1 MLLKTTYPKSRSLES
16 PWIINYSYIWRLIV
30 ITCLMILFFAP
41 QSGQTKE
48 KNNHSSRLPPAPDTG
63 SPEEDFAAGGTRDG
77 RLRNT
82 VCGKDTQN
90 IVYLL
95 GNKNREFTASAYP
108 SFWFHIPQNI
118 NKINKM
124 QFIVTELATG
134 KKIYDRVLP
143 KPQKPGIIG
152 VNLPQSPKYALSSKT
167 NYTWSLHVDC
177 AGTQQ
182 DVEIALTGWLSRL
195 PSNSKLQNQ
204 LAHTSELEKY
214 KVYLQHNLL
223 YDALTD
229 LAELR
234 IAKPNNPNI
243 EIAWTD
249 LLSKLGWQDI
259 MHPKSAVYRSDVDMQ
274 IANMSTS

>member
-1 MLLKTTYPKSRSLES
+1 MVLKTAYSNRGLKTL
-16 PWIINYSYIWRLIV
+16 WIINYFRPWRLMV
-30 ITCLMILFFAP
+30 ITCLITLFVVP
-41 QSGQTKE
+41 QSGHTKE
-48 KNNHSSRLPPAPDTG
+48 KKNHSNRLPPAPDTG
-63 SPEEDFAAGGTRDG
+63 SPEEDFAAGGTRDN

-108 SFWFHIPQNI
+108 SFWFNIPQNLNGI
-118 NKINKM
+118 NKIE
-124 QFIVTELATG
+124 FIVTELATG
-134 KKIYDRVLP
+134 KKIYARVLP

-152 VNLPQSPKYALSSKT
+152 VNLPQSPKHALSTQT
-167 NYTWSLHVDC
+167 NYTWSLQVDC
-177 AGTQQ
+177 AGTPQEA
-182 DVEIALTGWLSRL
+182 EIALTGWISRL
-195 PSNSKLQNQ
+195 PSNSRLQNQ
-204 LAHTSELEKY
+204 LAQTSELEKY

-229 LAELR
+229 LAQLR

-249 LLSKLGWQDI
+249 LLSKLGWQDTI
-259 MHPKSAVYRSDVDMQ
+259 QPQSAVYQFRDLM
-274 IANMSTS
+274 